1 MGPVDQLIN
10 RWLTSWSDYFVTGF
24 GWNGTSDLRV
34 DRLPETKIIVK
45 KQKRMNVPYFLD
57 GTKFKYRNSREEV
70 LPSDMGSKMRV
81 VIASRG
87 RGLPTDATDVRLFP
101 GVHLR

>member
-1 MGPVDQLIN
+1 
-10 RWLTSWSDYFVTGF
+10 
-24 GWNGTSDLRV
+24 
-34 DRLPETKIIVK
+34 
-45 KQKRMNVPYFLD
+45 MNVPYFLG

-87 RGLPTDATDVRLFP
+87 SGLPTDATDVRLFP
-101 GVHLR
+101 GVHLRGMIFRFPLVCNRDKVPSSSNYHLLWITLRWSVR

>member
-1 MGPVDQLIN
+1 MDIP
-10 RWLTSWSDYFVTGF
+10 F
-24 GWNGTSDLRV
+24 
-34 DRLPETKIIVK
+34 
-45 KQKRMNVPYFLD
+45 FLD

-70 LPSDMGSKMRV
+70 LIPSDMGSKMRV

-101 GVHLR
+101 GVHLKREE